1 MMNKI
6 RRLLF
11 FSFICWPLS
20 VFAASNTLTEF
31 SISPHSD
38 KTEIR
43 FILQRMESPTIF
55 VLTHPDRL
63 VVDFKNTRLQASIP
77 KLTLK
82 KTLILQIRRG
92 YPKPG
97 ISRFVFDLNQPIHL
111 EKKINQ
117 KRLTLVLFPSAKT
130 VTKAPPILA
139 FLHKGGRNSI
149 MQKSPSHKLII
160 VIDPGHGGH
169 DPGAIG
175 KWKVEEKRVVLQ
187 IAKDLS
193 VLINQNPH
201 MQAILTRHDDSF
213 MSLWDRL
220 LVARKNKADLFIAIH
235 ADSYFNK
242 RAEGASI
249 YALSSHGATSV
260 AARWLAI
267 HENHS
272 ELNNVTLGDL
282 DDQSYVLRS
291 VLIDLAQTATIR
303 DSLYLAKTLLKQLE
317 TVTHLHYRRIE
328 QAPFMVLK
336 SPDIPSIL
344 VETGFISNPHE
355 ELRLQDPAYQH
366 KLAKAL
372 YDGICL
378 YQHQYTA

>member
-1 MMNKI
+1 MINKL
-6 RRLLF
+6 RRWLLV
-11 FSFICWPLS
+11 SFICWPLT
-20 VFAASNTLTEF
+20 VFAANNTLTRF
-31 SISPHSD
+31 SINTHAG
-38 KTEIR
+38 TAEIR
-43 FILQRMESPTIF
+43 FTLQRMESPAIF

-82 KTLILQIRRG
+82 KTLILQIRKG

-111 EKKINQ
+111 EKTINQ
-117 KRLTLVLFPSAKT
+117 RQKTLALVLYPTAKT
-130 VTKAPPILA
+130 IKTIVKPMPRFPA
-139 FLHKGGRNSI
+139 
-149 MQKSPSHKLII
+149 HKLII

-175 KWKVEEKRVVLQ
+175 KWKVAEKRVVLQ
-187 IAKDLS
+187 IARELAD
-193 VLINQNPH
+193 LINQNPH
-201 MQAILTRHDDSF
+201 MQAILTRHDDYF

-220 LVARKNKADLFIAIH
+220 MIARKNKADLFIAIH
-235 ADSYFNK
+235 ADSFFNK
-242 RAEGASI
+242 RAEGASV

-272 ELNNVTLGDL
+272 ELNNVALGDL
-282 DDQSYVLRS
+282 NDQSYVLRS

-303 DSLYLAKTLLKQLE
+303 DSLYLAKTLLKQLQ
-317 TVTHLHYRRIE
+317 TVTRLHYRRVE

-344 VETGFISNPHE
+344 VETGFISNPRE
-355 ELRLQDPAYQH
+355 ELRLRDPAYQH
-366 KLAKAL
+366 KLAQAL